1 MTTAYKKQFKWRG
14 FISTVTA
21 VAFLG
26 VCLTG
31 VTLFIVPP
39 GRIANW
45 TGWTWWG
52 LTKHQWGGLHMWFS
66 LLFVVAALIHVY
78 FNWRVL
84 LSYFRHA
91 LTKRFALRAEWVMS
105 LVLCGLLAFGT
116 IAGIR
121 PFSDLLDW
129 HEAIKRSWDTSQR
142 QGPVAHA
149 ELLTL
154 QELADQVD
162 SIDIGTMLSHLK
174 AKGIQVDSADVE
186 LSELADQTGMT
197 PRELYQIALGGQTQ
211 GLRSGQTGDH
221 GRGMG
226 IGRMTLQQYCD
237 QVGLEVDV
245 AVQKLEA
252 ARIQASAR
260 MILRDIADSNQ
271 KHPSEI
277 RKLLE

>member
-1 MTTAYKKQFKWRG
+1 MTTARKKQFNWRG
-14 FISTVTA
+14 FISTMTGVS
-21 VAFLG
+21 FLG

-31 VTLFIVPP
+31 ITLFITPP

-52 LTKHQWGGLHMWFS
+52 LTKHQWGGLHMWFG
-66 LLFVVAALIHVY
+66 LLFVVTALIHVC

-84 LSYFRHA
+84 LSYFKST
-91 LTKRFALRAEWVMS
+91 LTKHFALRAEWVLS

-129 HEAIKRSWDTSQR
+129 NEVIKRSWDRSHR

-154 QELADQVD
+154 RELAGQTDG
-162 SIDIGTMLSHLK
+162 IDIDTMLSHLQVR
-174 AKGIQVDSADVE
+174 GIQIESADVE
-186 LSELADQTGMT
+186 LADLADQARMS
-197 PRELYQIALGGQTQ
+197 PRELYQIALGDQTQ
-211 GLRSGQTGDH
+211 PQQPGHMGGH
-221 GRGMG
+221 RGG
-226 IGRMTLQQYCD
+226 IGQMTLQQYCD
-237 QVGLEVDV
+237 QTGLDVDV

-252 ARIQASAR
+252 VGIQASAR
-260 MILRDIADSNQ
+260 MVLRDIANSS
-271 KHPSEI
+271 KRHPSEI